1 MGQSIIEDDFTDF
14 SHKKK
19 DLKTI
24 NKIVY
29 FISIIIIFEIVFILY
44 KTTEIFL

>member
-1 MGQSIIEDDFTDF
+1 MWYSIIEDDFG
-14 SHKKK
+14 HKKK

-29 FISIIIIFEIVFILY
+29 FISVIITFEIVFILY
-44 KTTEIFL
+44 KINENFL